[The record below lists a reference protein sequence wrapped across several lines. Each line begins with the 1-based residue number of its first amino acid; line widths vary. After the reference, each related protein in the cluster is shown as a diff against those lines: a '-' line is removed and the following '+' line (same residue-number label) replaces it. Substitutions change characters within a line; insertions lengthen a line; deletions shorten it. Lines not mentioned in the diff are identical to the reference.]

1 MSLSD
6 KQATDRSTDDYLGF
20 GAPAKGSEEPARQD
34 VHTEDDEASSYVD
47 SWYQVLK
54 AQAADGA

>member
-1 MSLSD
+1 MSLGD

-20 GAPAKGSEEPARQD
+20 GGSAKDSAEPAGRD
-34 VHTEDDEASSYVD
+34 VQPDDEEASYVD

-54 AQAADGA
+54 AQAADQV

>member
-20 GAPAKGSEEPARQD
+20 GAAAKATDDGAGQD
-34 VHTEDDEASSYVD
+34 VQTEDEEASYVD

-54 AQAADGA
+54 AQAADQS

>member
-1 MSLSD
+1 MSLED

-20 GAPAKGSEEPARQD
+20 GSSAKGSDEPARQD
-34 VHTEDDEASSYVD
+34 VQPEDEEASYVD

-54 AQAADGA
+54 AQAADQS